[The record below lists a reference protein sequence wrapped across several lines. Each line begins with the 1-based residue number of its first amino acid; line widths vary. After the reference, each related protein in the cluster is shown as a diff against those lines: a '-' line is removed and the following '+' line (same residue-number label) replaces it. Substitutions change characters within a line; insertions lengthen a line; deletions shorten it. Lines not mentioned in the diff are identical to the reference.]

1 LRRGGE
7 LISGLLIKALHL
19 RYTWGLYA
27 AAVFPLLFMYCL
39 VAWPQAV
46 APKGGSVETPARPQ
60 DTLGR
65 DTPRGAVLGFIR
77 ASRENNTELAALY
90 LNTPLRGTNAADL
103 ARQLALVLDR
113 RLPAQLN
120 AISERPEGSLRDPL
134 RPNED
139 VIGTIKTARGDL
151 DIRLERVDRGT
162 TGTVWLFSRAT
173 LASIPDVAKELET
186 PAIEKFFPQFLVTT
200 RLARIPLVEWLL
212 LLIGIPLFYL
222 LTGLLNRLAGVMMGV
237 LRRRRGANEIQ
248 NTQFQFLPPP
258 IRLLI
263 LALVIR
269 WLASRLALPLLARQF
284 WSTMTVMIGAVA
296 TIWLLMSLNG
306 WGEQQLL
313 RRGHVL
319 SRSAPILRFIR
330 RVIDGLMLFSGL
342 LFVLEY
348 FSVDVTTV
356 LAGLGVGGIAVALA
370 AQRTLENVIAGIS
383 LIADQALQVG
393 DVVNLGDIQG
403 TVEGV
408 GLRSTRI
415 RTLDRSVASLPN
427 GQVANLRIET
437 ISSRDRFWF
446 HPLLSLRYETTPAQ
460 LRSVIAGIRSVLTGR
475 TDIDPASVR
484 VRLLRF
490 GTYSLDVDM
499 SAYAFAP
506 DWNEFLMIQ
515 EELLLKIMSIV
526 HDAGARFAFPSQTLY
541 FDADESGKLTP
552 DRIRQG
558 ISAKTEIMR

>member
-1 LRRGGE
+1 MRRGRK

-19 RYTWGLYA
+19 RYAWGLHV

-46 APKGGSVETPARPQ
+46 APKGGSVEAPAGPQ

-65 DTPRGAVLGFIR
+65 DTPRGTVLRFIR

-90 LNTPLRGTNAADL
+90 LNTPLRGANAADL

-120 AISERPEGSLRDPL
+120 TISDRPEGSLRDPL

-139 VIGTIKTARGDL
+139 VIGTIKTDRGDL

-162 TGTVWLFSRAT
+162 TGNVWLFSRAT
-173 LASIPDVAKELET
+173 LASIPDIAKELEA
-186 PAIEKFFPQFLVTT
+186 PAFERFFPQFLVTT
-200 RLARIPLVEWLL
+200 RLANIPLVEWLL
-212 LLIGIPLFYL
+212 ILIGIPLFHL
-222 LTGLLNRLAGVMMGV
+222 LTGLLNRLGGMMMGV
-237 LRRRRGANEIQ
+237 LRRRRGAKGVQ
-248 NTQFQFLPPP
+248 NNQFLPPA

-263 LALVIR
+263 LALIIR
-269 WLASRLALPLLARQF
+269 WLASRVDLPLLARQF
-284 WSTMTVMIGAVA
+284 WSTMAVMIGLVA

-306 WGEQQLL
+306 WGERQLL

-348 FSVDVTTV
+348 FSVNVTAV
-356 LAGLGVGGIAVALA
+356 LAGLGVGGVAVALA
-370 AQRTLENVIAGIS
+370 AQKTLENVIAGIS
-383 LIADQALQVG
+383 LIADQAIQVG
-393 DVVNLGDIQG
+393 DTVNLGDIQG

-460 LRSVIAGIRSVLTGR
+460 LHSVIAAIRSVLTAR
-475 TDIDPASVR
+475 ADIDPASVR
-484 VRLLRF
+484 VRLVRF

-515 EELLLKIMSIV
+515 EELLLKIMGIV

-541 FDADESGKLTP
+541 FDADESEKLAP
-552 DRIRQG
+552 DRIRD
-558 ISAKTEIMR
+558 SDRTEIVK